1 MKILN
6 YFLILLLVGITTVNV
21 NAQVLDWS
29 QIGVDIDGEEE
40 GDKSGKA
47 ISLSDDGLVLAIGST
62 ENGGDLGANDDAGHV
77 RVYTNVAGTWTQTG
91 TDIDGEAADDE
102 SGCAMSLNADGSI
115 IAIGAH
121 DNNDG
126 GDEAGQVRVFQYDI
140 GTSDWVQLGADI
152 DGEAAGDESGFSV
165 SLSNSGFVV
174 AIGAHKND
182 DTGDKAGQVR
192 IYTYNSVSGTWTQ
205 TGTDINGER
214 ESDEFGYSVSLSAD
228 GSIVAI
234 GARRN
239 DGINDDS
246 QNDIGLVRIYKN
258 VAGTWTQTGTDIF
271 GEEAGDK
278 SGTSVSL
285 NDNGTIVAI
294 GSPNNDGGGDNSG
307 SVRIYTYDD
316 GSSTWTQTGTNINGE
331 FENDKS
337 GTSVSLSADG
347 SIVAIGSNAN
357 DEFASNAGH
366 TRIYEN
372 ISGTWTQKGT
382 DIDGEAKNDMSG
394 VPVSLSANGESVA
407 IGAYMNDGNGN
418 MSGHTR
424 VFEYLLMP
432 TITTQPV
439 SQTCITSNEINYSV
453 IADGANSYQWQVS
466 IDNGNTW
473 ADLSDDATYSGTQT
487 YSLTI
492 TTINYSLDNNLYLCA
507 ITNVG
512 VRKTDAVILSFY
524 INPVIP
530 SLDELTDECSVTAT
544 APTITEGCA
553 GELTGIT
560 ADPLIYTEQ
569 GTYTITWTFTDA
581 SGNYT
586 DVEQYITIE
595 DVTDPDV
602 PTIANIFAEC
612 SVTAIAPTTND
623 NCAGEITGTTSDEL
637 TYDIEGTYTIT
648 WTFADG
654 NGNSIEVEQYITIE
668 DVTAPTPD
676 ETTLD
681 NVESECEV
689 TTLTAPTATDNCSG
703 TVIGTNDAILP
714 ITTQGTTI
722 VEWTYTDEND
732 NVSTQEQNVVIEDV
746 TAPTITCVENQEF
759 TLQEG
764 ETVYTVSGDA
774 LNPVSTDDNCG
785 VESTVNDFTTTET
798 LDAAELPVGLTTVIW
813 TVTDIAGNETTCEFD
828 VQVNAFVG
836 INDLSEIGI
845 NIYPNPSTGIF
856 TIETEGN
863 FDVTITNL
871 SGKVIS
877 KLHNFKTSKVDLS
890 NHANG
895 VYFIKFQNDEIVKTI
910 KLIKQ

>member
-21 NAQVLDWS
+21 NAQALDWS

-126 GDEAGQVRVFQYDI
+126 GDEAGHVRVFQYDI

-192 IYTYNSVSGTWTQ
+192 IYTYNSVSSTWTQ

-246 QNDIGLVRIYKN
+246 QNDIGLVRIYTN

-271 GEEAGDK
+271 GEEAEDK

-285 NDNGTIVAI
+285 NSNGTIVAI
-294 GSPNNDGGGDNSG
+294 GSPSNDGGGYNSG
-307 SVRIYTYDD
+307 SVRIYTYD
-316 GSSTWTQTGTNINGE
+316 GVSSTWTQTGTGIDGE

-337 GTSVSLSADG
+337 GTFVSLSADG

-382 DIDGEAKNDMSG
+382 DVNGEAENDMSG
-394 VPVSLSANGESVA
+394 VPVSLSANGYTVA

-439 SQTCITSNEINYSV
+439 SQTCITSDEINYSV

-512 VRKTDAVILSFY
+512 VRKTDAVVLSFY

-544 APTITEGCA
+544 APTVTEGCV
-553 GELTGIT
+553 GDLTGT
-560 ADPLIYTEQ
+560 TTDPLTYTEQ
-569 GTYTITWTFTDA
+569 GTYSITWTFDDGI
-581 SGNYT
+581 GNISNQTQWVIIEDITAPETPTLT
-586 DVEQYITIE
+586 DVTG
-595 DVTDPDV
+595 
-602 PTIANIFAEC
+602 EC
-612 SVTAIAPTTND
+612 SATATAPTTND
-623 NCAGEITGTTSDEL
+623 NCAGEITGTTTDDL

-654 NGNSIEVEQYITIE
+654 NGNSI
-668 DVTAPTPD
+668 DVD
-676 ETTLD
+676 
-681 NVESECEV
+681 
-689 TTLTAPTATDNCSG
+689 
-703 TVIGTNDAILP
+703 
-714 ITTQGTTI
+714 
-722 VEWTYTDEND
+722 
-732 NVSTQEQNVVIEDV
+732 QNVVIEDTEAPAIPTLTDV
-746 TAPTITCVENQEF
+746 TGECSATATAPTTNDNCAGEITGTTTDDLTYTTQGTHIITWNFADDNGNNIDVTQNVVVEDITVPEITCVENQEV
-759 TLQEG
+759 TAGDTE
-764 ETVYTVSGDA
+764 VYTVDGTQFD
-774 LNPVSTDDNCG
+774 PISTDDNCG
-785 VESTVNDFTTTET
+785 DVTIINNINGSATLTGATLAQGET
-798 LDAAELPVGLTTVIW
+798 HTIVW
-813 TVTDIAGNETTCEFD
+813 TVTDIAGNETECSYD
-828 VQVNAFVG
+828 VVVNNFVG
-836 INDLSEIGI
+836 ISDLSEIGI
-845 NIYPNPSTGIF
+845 SIYPNPSTGIF

-863 FDVTITNL
+863 FDVTITDI
-871 SGKVIS
+871 SGKVIYS
-877 KLHNFKTSKVDLS
+877 TDKACFVSTSQIDLT

-895 VYFIKFQNDEIVKTI
+895 IYFIKFQNSEIVKTVKI
-910 KLIKQ
+910 IKQ